1 VRSLAPSAAIA
12 AAAAVVLVAL
22 MTRIG
27 DWAVMTDEL
36 LYERLAI
43 SIAQPGLP
51 RVHGE
56 IVDVYALLYPLLL
69 APVFALVSLP
79 QAVVVAHALN
89 GILFAS
95 AAIPTHLLGRELGLA
110 PLARGCAAIFS
121 VALPWTVIGGF
132 LMTEAAAYPAFLWAA
147 LAIQRAAVLP
157 SDRRYAVAL
166 IAIAVAALA
175 RPQLIVLA
183 VALVIAAA
191 IVEWR
196 ERRGVRAHRLLLATA
211 GLAVLVIAAMAATG
225 TLGSALGSY
234 APTIEEGSLLSL
246 AVLRSAAAHLDVLAV
261 SIAIVPLLLGGGW
274 AVEAL
279 VRRPPRPELQAFAAL
294 LVTTV
299 TLLALQ
305 VGSFAERFG
314 GGEVKDR
321 YFFYVAPLLFLA
333 TAAALADP
341 TPRLIGLMSVTAL
354 FVLTVG
360 FEDFTPFPGIH
371 VDTPAS
377 AAYDPLRRVADDL
390 ASWLAIAAGVV
401 AVALFFALR
410 RAPRVPTAVAV
421 LAGVSLVATVESG
434 YAWDRL
440 LGSNG
445 PSGRALTTAPP
456 DDHAWIDRALPGDAE
471 VGMIPYSLGDQWFAS
486 AILWWDVEF
495 WNKRVARGYLF
506 RGRFGYT
513 PETFPPDTLAVDFA
527 TGAVSGEVTPYVV
540 RSNLDARFG
549 LAGQV
554 VATRDV
560 VEVVQVELPARL
572 AWATRGL
579 DPDGWTR
586 PNRPATLRVY
596 GEGVVAVSMSLGV
609 PSIGAPRGY
618 DLGGPRVGYLAR
630 GETRELQFEVCAQG
644 GHADLPI
651 RVLGAGPT
659 LGIAV
664 PPPTP
669 QPRRIVGAR
678 VSKVSATP
686 TGRTC
691 RN

>member
-12 AAAAVVLVAL
+12 AAAAVVLAAL
-22 MTRIG
+22 TTRIG

-56 IVDVYALLYPLLL
+56 LVDVYALLYPLLL
-69 APVFALVSLP
+69 APIFAVVSLP
-79 QAVVVAHALN
+79 QAVIVGHALN
-89 GILFAS
+89 GVLFAS
-95 AAIPTHLLGRELGLA
+95 AAIPTHLLARELGLA
-110 PLARGCAAIFS
+110 PLARACAAIFS
-121 VALPWTVIGGF
+121 VVLPWTVIGAF

-147 LAIQRAAVLP
+147 LAIQGAAVAP
-157 SDRRYAVAL
+157 SDGRYALA
-166 IAIAVAALA
+166 IGAIALAALA

-183 VALVIAAA
+183 VALVVAAG

-196 ERRGVRAHRLLLATA
+196 QRRGVRAHRVV
-211 GLAVLVIAAMAATG
+211 LAVAAMASLVIAVMAATG

-234 APTIEEGSLLSL
+234 APTIEQGSVLSL
-246 AVLRSAAAHLDVLAV
+246 GVLRSAIEHVDVLGVA
-261 SIAIVPLLLGGGW
+261 IAIAPLLLGGGW
-274 AVEAL
+274 ALEAL

-294 LVTTV
+294 VVTSV
-299 TLLALQ
+299 VLLALQ
-305 VGSFAERFG
+305 VGSFSERFG

-321 YFFYVAPLLFLA
+321 YFFYVAPLLFVA
-333 TAAALADP
+333 TAVALADP
-341 TPRLIGLMSVTAL
+341 VPRLVGLMTVTAL
-354 FVLTVG
+354 FVATVAL
-360 FEDFTPFPGIH
+360 EDFTPFPGIH

-390 ASWLAIAAGVV
+390 ASWLAVVAGVL

-410 RAPRVPTAVAV
+410 RAPRAPIAVAV
-421 LAGVSLVATVESG
+421 LAGVTLVAMVETG

-456 DDHAWIDRALPGDAE
+456 DDHAWIDRTLPGDAE
-471 VGMIPYSLGDQWFAS
+471 VGMIPYSLGDQWFVS

-495 WNKRVARGYLF
+495 WNKRVTRGYLY

-513 PETFPPDTLAVDFA
+513 PETFPPDTIEVDFA
-527 TGAVSGEVTPYVV
+527 TGTVRGEVTPYIV
-540 RSNLDARFG
+540 RSTLDARFG
-549 LAGQV
+549 LAGQP
-554 VATRDV
+554 VAARDV
-560 VEVVQVELPARL
+560 VEVVRVDLPARA

-596 GEGVVAVSMSLGV
+596 GDGVVAVRMSLGV
-609 PSIGAPRGY
+609 PALGSLRGY
-618 DLGGPRVGYLAR
+618 DLGGARVGYLSST
-630 GETRELQFEVCAQG
+630 ETRELQFEVCAEG
-644 GHADLPI
+644 GHADVPI
-651 RVLGAGPT
+651 RLLGAGPA

-664 PPPTP
+664 PPPMP
-669 QPRRIVGAR
+669 QPQRIVGAR
-678 VSKVSATP
+678 LSRISATP